1 MHEIKLKL
9 PKNEKEGVIFGSV
22 ICVITVIIMLL
33 LNVITSAGI
42 SKDAI
47 INILKLLPIM
57 WGIAMVVQSVF
68 VGKIASFLANK
79 FTSETDSYNA
89 KNLFNML
96 FCVCGMSL
104 LMSVI
109 GNVVGT
115 GDIVSAVTSLPTHW
129 PRNFCVAFWC
139 KILLAQPVARLVM
152 KKIHL
157 YNMKTENENLLFL
170 EEKIES

>member
-9 PKNEKEGVIFGSV
+9 PKNQKEGFIFGSI

-33 LNVITSAGI
+33 LNISTSAGI
-42 SKDAI
+42 SKTSI
-47 INILKLLPIM
+47 INILKLIPIM
-57 WGIAMVVQSVF
+57 WIIAMIIENVL
-68 VGKIASFLANK
+68 VGKIASFLVDK

-89 KNLFNML
+89 KNLFNIL

-104 LMSVI
+104 LMSII

-139 KILLAQPVARLVM
+139 QILLAQPVARLVM

-157 YNMKTENENLLFL
+157 YNMKTENEDYYFW
-170 EEKIES
+170 KKK